1 MMKKLL
7 KLLETNAKL
16 TDSQLSA
23 LLDLPEEEIR
33 KEIEQYEKGRI
44 ILGYNALINWEKVDA
59 DDCTAY
65 IEVKVRPKRDRGYEE
80 IAEEITHFEEVEAVW
95 LMSSSSYDLAVVVR
109 GQNFREVSM
118 FVAKRLATLDSVTS
132 TATNFVLRRY
142 KEHNLLIED
151 PEKDERRLY
160 GLD

>member
-1 MMKKLL
+1 MMKELL

-65 IEVKVRPKRDRGYEE
+65 IEVKVRPKRDRGYEK
-80 IAEEITHFEEVEAVW
+80 IAEEITHFEEVEPCW
-95 LMSSSSYDLAVVVR
+95 LMSSSSTISPSSSADRISARSPCSWPNALPR
-109 GQNFREVSM
+109 
-118 FVAKRLATLDSVTS
+118 
-132 TATNFVLRRY
+132 
-142 KEHNLLIED
+142 
-151 PEKDERRLY
+151 
-160 GLD
+160 